1 MPLTLDPAHH
11 SRFPHEPALAFGQ
24 GREEGGCPRRTGS
37 GLLVQVLR
45 QGFVIHRAL
54 LRGGSRTWRSTGGAL
69 PASASSLFLLVPLDE
84 RGSRPFPR
92 CVVEQ
97 GVALVPVPVGEDHVQ
112 EAVQLLRVCGHVVRY
127 SGHDRREGHSLHD
140 LFPSSSLSTRPSGH
154 GRPAR
159 SRILIRSSTSAPPPS
174 FAVMIHCH
182 TSWTGEPWNVT
193 DGESSRSVTASPI
206 QSTIRPSSSLSS

>member
-92 CVVEQ
+92 CVVVQ

-140 LFPSSSLSTRPSGH
+140 S
-154 GRPAR
+154 
-159 SRILIRSSTSAPPPS
+159 
-174 FAVMIHCH
+174 
-182 TSWTGEPWNVT
+182 
-193 DGESSRSVTASPI
+193 SSRSAWQAHSHHSGETRSPVSSRWVW
-206 QSTIRPSSSLSS
+206 STHGQHMSSSSVTTRPLPDPRGTAGRRSP